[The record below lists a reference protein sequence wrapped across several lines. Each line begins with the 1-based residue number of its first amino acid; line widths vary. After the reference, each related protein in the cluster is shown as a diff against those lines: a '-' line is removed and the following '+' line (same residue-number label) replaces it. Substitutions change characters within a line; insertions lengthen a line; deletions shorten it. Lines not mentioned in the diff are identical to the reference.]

1 MYVTFR
7 LLFEVILSQ
16 QNGKYVATSV
26 TYCITNWFVFTY
38 HNDNN
43 HNHKHSCHHRHH
55 HVSTVLEPA
64 ALKLWLFF
72 VFPSSFRSSYVL
84 SSLGMVLQS

>member
-1 MYVTFR
+1 MCVIFR

-16 QNGKYVATSV
+16 KTGKYVATTV
-26 TYCITNWFVFTY
+26 THCISHWFVFIY
-38 HNDNN
+38 HNDDNDN
-43 HNHKHSCHHRHH
+43 HSRHRHH
-55 HVSTVLEPA
+55 HVSTVLEPV
-64 ALKLWLFF
+64 ALKLWVLF